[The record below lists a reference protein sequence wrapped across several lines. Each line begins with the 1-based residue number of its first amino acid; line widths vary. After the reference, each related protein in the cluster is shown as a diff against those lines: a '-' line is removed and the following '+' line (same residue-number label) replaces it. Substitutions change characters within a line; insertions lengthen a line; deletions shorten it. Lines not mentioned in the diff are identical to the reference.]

1 MSTLQLPASV
11 TLSNVTALLAQ
22 LDQSGDAPEAI
33 DAAGLQ
39 EFDTG
44 TIALL
49 LEAHRRAKA
58 RGASFSVKNA
68 PPRLRQLARIY
79 GVEELLSL
87 EPT

>member
-1 MSTLQLPASV
+1 MSTLQLPASA
-11 TLSNVTALLAQ
+11 TLSEVTALLGQ
-22 LDQSGDAPEAI
+22 LDQAGDAPEAI
-33 DAAGLQ
+33 DAAALQ
-39 EFDTG
+39 NFDTG

-68 PPRLRQLARIY
+68 PPRLRELARIY

-87 EPT
+87 DAT